1 MAGPQVVGQS
11 SSAYGCGEVT
21 TSPRD
26 GRMPS
31 HQQLSTIC
39 LLHRGSVQTS
49 WDIFSPRGR
58 DRGQRQQCPALS
70 AEEVVSQG
78 KKKKKKNGNS
88 KNFETKIAENILSCS
103 PAQAAPLEQTLV
115 TSGIPSLSRNLK
127 EGKISGPGWAG
138 DARVVFNGNYLPMRS
153 LGTRAGLQG
162 AQFPA
167 LWGL

>member
-1 MAGPQVVGQS
+1 MGGCPVTN
-11 SSAYGCGEVT
+11 SSAPSAFYTEAVFRQAGIYLAPGEET
-21 TSPRD
+21 EDKDSSARH
-26 GRMPS
+26 S
-31 HQQLSTIC
+31 
-39 LLHRGSVQTS
+39 LLRKWFHR
-49 WDIFSPRGR
+49 
-58 DRGQRQQCPALS
+58 
-70 AEEVVSQG
+70 E
-78 KKKKKKNGNS
+78 KKK
-88 KNFETKIAENILSCS
+88 TATAKILRPKLQRTFS
-103 PAQAAPLEQTLV
+103 AAHQPRLPFEQTLV

>member
-1 MAGPQVVGQS
+1 M
-11 SSAYGCGEVT
+11 T
-21 TSPRD
+21 TSPQD

-39 LLHRGSVQTS
+39 LLHRGCVQTS
-49 WDIFSPRGR
+49 WDIFSPGGR

-78 KKKKKKNGNS
+78 KKK
-88 KNFETKIAENILSCS
+88 TATAKILRPKLQRTFS
-103 PAQAAPLEQTLV
+103 AAHQPRLPFEQTLV